1 MTTAQLAPTAPRIRA
16 LITKTVVPG
25 GSAFDMLP
33 MPASIKN
40 PALVFTHANPAY
52 CSLLGMTE
60 PEIVGRTVRELG
72 LSDWQWHEVTDRD
85 LLATGGV
92 ATYDMNVRGAGKA
105 PIRAEAFKIRLD
117 AADGEPAGIL
127 TVLVDRTRQFDAE
140 QQLVESQAL
149 HRLVVESITDA
160 VFMLDAEGR
169 FTFVGPNVA
178 AIFGRGQHEVMALGA
193 ADALLA
199 GGRMPFA
206 ALPRGCET
214 RGLECRTTRPDGSRR
229 ELLVD
234 VKPIEIAASR
244 WLLTCRDVTEQV
256 EAASRL
262 KSSMLQTVRALCSIV
277 EKRDPYVIGHQD
289 RVADLAVAI
298 GRRLGLGEHR
308 IEGLRLAAIVHDIG
322 KVVVP
327 SDILNKPGRL
337 SAPEFEIIK
346 THAEAGY
353 DILKDID
360 FPWPVARMVREH
372 HEAMDGSG
380 YPLGLTGDR
389 LLLESRILSV
399 ADVLEAVTSHRPYRP
414 GLGLDRALELLRE
427 MRGAK
432 LDPEVVDACVA
443 LVESREVE
451 VPGWEAAT
459 GAGETR

>member
-1 MTTAQLAPTAPRIRA
+1 MTTVQLAPMEPRIRGMIAKTA
-16 LITKTVVPG
+16 LPG

-33 MPASIKN
+33 MPASIKD
-40 PALVFTHANPAY
+40 PGLVFTHANPAY
-52 CSLLGMTE
+52 CGLLGMSE
-60 PEIVGRTVRELG
+60 SEIVGRTVREIG
-72 LSDWQWHEVTDRD
+72 LLDWQWHEATDRS
-85 LLATGGV
+85 LLTTGGV
-92 ATYDMNVRGAGKA
+92 ATYDMNLRWAGKA

-117 AADGEPAGIL
+117 AADGAPAGIL
-127 TVLVDRTRQFDAE
+127 TVLVDRTRQFDVE
-140 QQLVESQAL
+140 QQLLESQTL

-178 AIFGRGQHEVMALGA
+178 GIFGRGQDEVMAAGR
-193 ADALLA
+193 ADALFT

-206 ALPRGCET
+206 ALPPDHET

-234 VKPIEIAASR
+234 VKPIEIGASR

-262 KSSMLQTVRALCSIV
+262 KTSMLQTVRALCSIV

-298 GRRLGLGEHR
+298 GRRLGLGEYR
-308 IEGLRLAAIVHDIG
+308 LEGLRLAAIVHDIG
-322 KVVVP
+322 KIVVP

-346 THAEAGY
+346 AHPDAGY

-414 GLGLDRALELLRE
+414 GLGLDRALEVLRE

-432 LDPEVVDACVA
+432 LDPEVVDACSALIEGAEIEVA
-443 LVESREVE
+443 GWTAPA
-451 VPGWEAAT
+451 PG
-459 GAGETR
+459 